1 MRAEFAKKLGEA
13 INNIGVITKDKKN
26 PFYKSD
32 YADINSILPNVK
44 EELQKAGITC
54 MAIVQ
59 NNSLVNVFIDQE
71 SGEVF
76 PDINDNTI
84 GLELKSIKAQERGSE
99 ITYYRRY
106 LLCSNLLI
114 EQADDDG
121 NQGNK
126 ASGILPVMKEGTTEF
141 IKAKKFIQEGGDIA
155 RVLASWTVSKE
166 IETKLR
172 AA

>member
-1 MRAEFAKKLGEA
+1 MKAEFAKKLGEA

-26 PFYKSD
+26 PFYKSN

-44 EELQKAGITC
+44 EELEKVGITC

-59 NNSLVNVFIDQE
+59 NNSLVNVFIDQDT
-71 SGEVF
+71 GEVF

-84 GLELKSIKAQERGSE
+84 GLELKTIKAQERGSE

-121 NQGNK
+121 NQAQK
-126 ASGILPVMKEGTTEF
+126 ATGVLPVMKEGTKEF
-141 IKAKKFIQEGGDIA
+141 KSAKKFVDEGGDIA
-155 RVLASWTVSKE
+155 RISKSWIVSKE
-166 IETKLR
+166 IETKLKT
-172 AA
+172 A